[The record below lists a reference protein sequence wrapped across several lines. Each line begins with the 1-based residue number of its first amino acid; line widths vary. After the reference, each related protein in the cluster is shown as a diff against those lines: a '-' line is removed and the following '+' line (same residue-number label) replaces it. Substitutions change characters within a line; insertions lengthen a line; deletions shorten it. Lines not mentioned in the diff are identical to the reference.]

1 MSQIIPSLLFSKDGP
16 KVFAPGKK
24 TLHKQ
29 NLAPSY
35 WLFTN
40 SIAVQGEMVSLA
52 LLENIFFFNIKVSL
66 DICQKA
72 QKESNRFYFT
82 LWNYYSYSEI
92 WE

>member
-1 MSQIIPSLLFSKDGP
+1 
-16 KVFAPGKK
+16 
-24 TLHKQ
+24 
-29 NLAPSY
+29 
-35 WLFTN
+35 
-40 SIAVQGEMVSLA
+40 MVSLA